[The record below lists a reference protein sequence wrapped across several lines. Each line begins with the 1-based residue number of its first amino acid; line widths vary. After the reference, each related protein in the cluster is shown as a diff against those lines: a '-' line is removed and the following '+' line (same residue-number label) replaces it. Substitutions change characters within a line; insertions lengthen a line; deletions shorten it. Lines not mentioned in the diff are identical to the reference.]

1 MEIMKTIV
9 RPMQE
14 SDIKEVHEI
23 YSVAVLRDTTSFE
36 IDPPTVSEIKTRWGK
51 VIDLNLPYAV
61 AEQNERVAGFA
72 YVAPYRPRSAYRY
85 TVENSLYVAPWAR
98 RQGNGTLLLDYL
110 LDSSKAAGM
119 RQMVAIIS
127 GGNPVPS
134 ITIHKKVGFQIVG
147 TLRNVGWK
155 FDKWLDTVI
164 MQRSLD

>member
-36 IDPPTVSEIKTRWGK
+36 IDPPTVSEIKTRWEK
-51 VIDLNLPYAV
+51 VIGLNLPYAV

-85 TVENSLYVAPWAR
+85 IQWKIHSMWLHGHVAKEMERYYWIIYLIVAK
-98 RQGNGTLLLDYL
+98 LL
-110 LDSSKAAGM
+110 
-119 RQMVAIIS
+119 V
-127 GGNPVPS
+127 
-134 ITIHKKVGFQIVG
+134 
-147 TLRNVGWK
+147 
-155 FDKWLDTVI
+155 
-164 MQRSLD
+164 